1 MRVETILRRLVGG
14 RCDHVHAVR
23 LTAVLAV
30 AAAVAVVG
38 RLSICA
44 VGRGLRS
51 RARPKH
57 GIKRVDRLL
66 SNSHL
71 ANERGAFYAALGASL
86 LAKAERPIV
95 LVDWTQLTGPNYA
108 LVAAIP
114 LRGRAVPIYMEAHPQ
129 KRSGT
134 PKVEAAFLRNLQQCL
149 PRGTRPI
156 IVGDAGFRRP
166 FFEVIAELDWDFV
179 GRLRG
184 RRLLHG
190 PRGPVSAKELIAS
203 ATAQVRDLGE
213 YAISPKSVDKQHG
226 RHGRRWGHLF
236 MARLVSVHRRGRRR
250 KRTANWSSRGH
261 IRPKRPKA
269 IQGAR
274 EGWLLVTSLRTCS
287 AADVVAI
294 YRLRMG
300 IEQTFRDIKNHRWG
314 WHLHHIRG
322 RSMQRLNTLLLLV
335 ALALAALA
343 VIGMVAQA
351 HDLHRSYQA
360 NTSRSSTIS
369 IFILAA
375 MLLRSPHPPPKL
387 RLVLPQRAWWSLR
400 SP

>member
-1 MRVETILRRLVGG
+1 V
-14 RCDHVHAVR
+14 
-23 LTAVLAV
+23 AV
-30 AAAVAVVG
+30 AAAIAVVG

-44 VGRGLRS
+44 VGRGLRG

-66 SNSHL
+66 SNPHL
-71 ANERGAFYAALGASL
+71 AVERAEFYAALTESL
-86 LAKAERPIV
+86 LAKAERPVV
-95 LVDWTQLTGPNYA
+95 LIDWTQLTGPNYA
-108 LVAAIP
+108 LVAAVP

-129 KRSGT
+129 RRSGT
-134 PKVEAAFLRNLQQCL
+134 PKVESAFLRRLQQCL
-149 PRGTRPI
+149 PPGARPI

-166 FFEVIAELDWDFV
+166 FFETIVQLGWDFV

-190 PRGPVSAKELIAS
+190 PHGRVSAKELIAS
-203 ATAQVRDLGE
+203 ATRRVRDLGE
-213 YAISPKSVDKQHG
+213 HAISPYSVDKQSG
-226 RHGRRWGHLF
+226 RYGHRWGYPF
-236 MARLVSVHRRGRRR
+236 IARLVSVHRHGRRR

-261 IRPKRPKA
+261 IRPKRHKA

-274 EGWLLVTSLRTCS
+274 EGWLLVTSLRTRPAS
-287 AADVVAI
+287 DIIAI

-300 IEQTFRDIKNHRWG
+300 IEQTFRDVKNHRWG

-343 VIGMVAQA
+343 LLGIAALQR
-351 HDLHRSYQA
+351 DLHRSYQA
-360 NTSRSSTIS
+360 NTSRTSTIS

-375 MLLRSPHPPPKL
+375 MLLRSLHPPPKL
-387 RLVLPQRAWWSLR
+387 RLVLPQRAWWTLR